1 MARILVTGG
10 AGYIGAHTCLALSR
24 AGHEPVVLDDLSAGH
39 ADSVRWG
46 PLIKGDIADQ
56 AAITTAIRQHG
67 IAAVIHF
74 AGAIEAGQSM
84 RDPAR
89 FYRVN
94 VAGSLSLLEALAA
107 NGVRKMVFSSSAA
120 VYGEPQADVITEDHP
135 LLPVNTYGE
144 TKLAIERALHW
155 FSTAGQMDYV
165 ALRYFN
171 AAGAAVEEGIGEAHE
186 PETHLLPLA
195 IRAALGQGP
204 ALKIFGDD
212 YATPDGTALR
222 DYVHVMDLAAAH
234 VAAVERLLSGGTS
247 LVANL
252 GSGVGHSVREVVDSV
267 GRMAGRP
274 VPYSVAP
281 RRAGDPARLI
291 ADATRAR
298 DRLNWRPSFPALDDI
313 VASAVAWHRR

>member
-10 AGYIGAHTCLALSR
+10 AGYIGAHTCLALAR
-24 AGHEPVVLDDLSAGH
+24 AGHEPVALDDLSAGH
-39 ADSVRWG
+39 EDAVRWG
-46 PLIKGDIADQ
+46 KLVKADIADSG
-56 AAITTAIRQHG
+56 AVTRAIKEHD

-89 FYRVN
+89 FYRSN
-94 VAGSLSLLEALAA
+94 VAGSLSLIDAMGACGL
-107 NGVRKMVFSSSAA
+107 RHMVFSSSAA
-120 VYGEPQADVITEDHP
+120 VYGEPRTDFIAEEHP
-135 LLPVNTYGE
+135 TLPVNTYGE

-155 FSTAGQMDYV
+155 LAVAGQIDYV

-171 AAGAAVEEGIGEAHE
+171 AAGAAAAEGIGESHE

-204 ALKIFGDD
+204 ALKLYGAD

-222 DYVHVMDLAAAH
+222 DYVHVLDLADAH
-234 VAAVERLLSGGTS
+234 VAAVERLLAGGTS

-252 GSGVGHSVREVVDSV
+252 GSGRGHSVRAVVDCVSRV
-267 GRMAGRP
+267 LGRQ
-274 VPYSVAP
+274 VPYSTEA
-281 RRAGDPARLI
+281 RRPGDPARLV
-291 ADATRAR
+291 ADPSRAAR
-298 DRLNWRPSFPALDDI
+298 ELGWQPAHPDLDEI